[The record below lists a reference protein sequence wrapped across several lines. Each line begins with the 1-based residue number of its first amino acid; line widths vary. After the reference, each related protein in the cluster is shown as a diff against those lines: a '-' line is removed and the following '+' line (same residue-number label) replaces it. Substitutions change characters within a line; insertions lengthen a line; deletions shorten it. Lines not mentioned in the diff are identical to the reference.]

1 MKSKIRE
8 AQNELTEGRV
18 CNAFLD
24 LLSEKDLGK
33 ITVRDVCERAIIS
46 RGTFYLHFRDINDLL
61 ESINSWY
68 ISRAMPY
75 YQMEFDSFGVVND
88 EEKFREGVTGHLQ
101 ILASWPKYAVTIFG
115 RNLCPWVFDEI
126 MSICRDKMRARLAEL
141 GGPVDAEKSEYEFV
155 YGASGVHPVPNIG
168 QSPGVMRPVM
178 TSPHRHDA
186 GSSMSASSPIEPPSY
201 SAYFPVR

>member
-155 YGASGVHPVPNIG
+155 YGASGVQGIMKKWCQDGLRVPVSVITEYIVKAVQQNNP
-168 QSPGVMRPVM
+168 
-178 TSPHRHDA
+178 A
-186 GSSMSASSPIEPPSY
+186 E
-201 SAYFPVR
+201 